1 MSIRISPYLT
11 TKKSSESKRFRA
23 FFYLGLLEMGGIEPP
38 SEKATQLRL
47 QVYRCEVVVGK
58 R

>member
-1 MSIRISPYLT
+1 MT
-11 TKKSSESKRFRA
+11 A
-23 FFYLGLLEMGGIEPP
+23 FFARFMEMGGIEPP

-47 QVYRCEVVVGK
+47 QVYRCEVIVGK